1 MKRYYGFVITLSL
14 LYFMIVILFGILTN
28 RQLNVSRSETDIIKL
43 NDIVGDVKEAYEE
56 SDLSAMAYMS
66 DYGVDYALLG
76 TEGEIIYISDQ
87 GIQTGQGLSV
97 ETAIKRGYPYKYV
110 FANGQVKG
118 VVILLDDGL
127 SVYRDLRYRIF
138 AGFIIFGL
146 ILLMGALI
154 FGRYVDKSIVIPFK
168 NMKEFAGKVAEGNF
182 DEPLEMDK
190 GNMFGAFTESF
201 DIMRE
206 ELSES
211 RKREIAL
218 QKKER
223 ELVASLSHDL
233 KTPITGIKLT
243 TELLKAKI
251 VTDAKDDGGANNVI
265 DKCSYDPSDIV
276 KKLDNIYK
284 KADQVDVLVSDLFS
298 STLDDLGE
306 FKVNCIDTDAHILS
320 EIVGKYDDKCLAV
333 SEEIPDVLIHTD
345 PKRLSQV
352 IGNIISNSYKYAGT
366 GIDIGYRLIDDYLEM
381 VIKDHG
387 PGVPEDEI
395 DLITNKFYR
404 GRQWAESNAEG
415 SGLGLYIAKML
426 MEKMDGDIL
435 LKSSGDGLTV
445 TLLLRLS

>member
-43 NDIVGDVKEAYEE
+43 NDIVGDVKEAYEQ

-76 TEGEIIYISDQ
+76 AEGEIIYISDQ
-87 GIQTGQGLSV
+87 GIQAGQGLSV

-127 SVYRDLRYRIF
+127 SAYRDIRYRILT
-138 AGFIIFGL
+138 GLIIFGL

-182 DEPLEMDK
+182 DEPLEMDR

-243 TELLKAKI
+243 TELLKAK
-251 VTDAKDDGGANNVI
+251 TAATNDT
-265 DKCSYDPSDIV
+265 SDLIN
-276 KKLDNIYK
+276 KLDNIYK

-426 MEKMDGDIL
+426 MEKMDGDII
-435 LKSSGDGLTV
+435 LKSPGDGLTV